1 MKHQV
6 NKKVKGQREVCKCNS
21 SIFFFF
27 LFSNGQK
34 AKLRSIFRYYDY
46 LDNDNALDGKLI
58 ISRQVLY
65 SMLCCLVN
73 TS

>member
-1 MKHQV
+1 MKYV
-6 NKKVKGQREVCKCNS
+6 NV
-21 SIFFFF
+21 ILLFFFF
-27 LFSNGQK
+27 FYFFSNGQK

-65 SMLCCLVN
+65 LMLCCLVN